1 MSLSVGH
8 VSASAGMRA
17 GVLSGPRSIPVRD
30 APRAADLEISRIDL
44 DRLWSVWRDPGSM
57 LRWTCPFV
65 LPSWL
70 QVWTDTLGRKA
81 EALLLAVTDRERVV
95 GLAPLMVQDG
105 KASFLGDPEVCD
117 TFDCVV
123 AEAYEPAFFE
133 ILLDHLAPT
142 DILSLDLGPVR
153 SDSVL
158 IKHLPPVA
166 RSMGMEPLVERVG
179 ESFEVALPA
188 TWEGF
193 LAQLSGK
200 QRHEVRRK
208 MRRLEEAGHAE
219 LRCIRSAEEVDGAM
233 EVFFDL
239 FKRNR
244 SDKAAFMRAPMQDF
258 FGALARGLAKDGM
271 LRLFFLDLD
280 RETVASTFCFDHQGM
295 RYLYNNGYDD
305 GYGALSVSLVSKI
318 MSLRDAV
325 SVGLGSFDF
334 LKGAEVYKE
343 RLGGREV
350 PLYQCRLSL
359 NGIDRS
365 EASKR

>member
-1 MSLSVGH
+1 MSLSFGH
-8 VSASAGMRA
+8 VNASAEMRA
-17 GVLSGPRSIPVRD
+17 GVLSGPRSIPVPD
-30 APRAADLEISRIDL
+30 ATRASDLEISRIDL

-65 LPSWL
+65 IPTWL
-70 QVWTDTLGRKA
+70 QAWMDTLGRRA
-81 EALLLAVTDRERVV
+81 EALLLAVTDREQVV

-105 KASFLGDPEVCD
+105 KALFLGDADVCD

-133 ILLDHLAPT
+133 MLLDHLALKG
-142 DILSLDLGPVR
+142 ILDLDLGPVR
-153 SDSVL
+153 PDSVL
-158 IKHLPPVA
+158 IKHLLPVA
-166 RSMGMEPLVERVG
+166 RSMGIQPLVERVG
-179 ESFEVALPA
+179 ESFGVALPA

-193 LAQLSGK
+193 LAQLTGK

-208 MRRLEEAGHAE
+208 MRRLEEAGQAE
-219 LRCIRSAEEVDGAM
+219 LRCIRFAEEVEGAM

-244 SDKAAFMRAPMQDF
+244 SDKAAFMHAPMQAF
-258 FGALARGLAKDGM
+258 FEALAKGLAQDGM

-280 RETVASTFCFDHQGM
+280 RETVASTFCFDHEGM

-305 GYGALSVSLVSKI
+305 GYRALSVSLVSKI

-325 SVGLGSFDF
+325 SVGLGGFDF

-350 PLYQCRLSL
+350 VLYRCRLSL
-359 NGIDRS
+359 NGSHRS
-365 EASKR
+365 GPSKK